1 MHIIKF
7 IISIYYLLIISLYYH
22 FTATKSHLPST
33 LGHAKPFHLK
43 KKNNILC
50 PTILFTDIL
59 PVYPDSHAYVTE
71 QRTEQYQDLLYAVEM
86 FELEDLTGPRS
97 KVLLQMWL
105 LENEETRPPIFPETN
120 CCVSEKQYS
129 SFLFMMK
136 FIVCFFKFKI
146 KNWMWCLKVMFSFTY
161 ILL

>member
-1 MHIIKF
+1 MFSYK
-7 IISIYYLLIISLYYH
+7 IYYIYLLFGYCYPLLSSHSYKNPLTLHVRSCKAIS
-22 FTATKSHLPST
+22 SE
-33 LGHAKPFHLK
+33 

-59 PVYPDSHAYVTE
+59 PVYPDSHAYVTA

-86 FELEDLTGPRS
+86 FELEDLSGPRS

-136 FIVCFFKFKI
+136 FIVCFSK
-146 KNWMWCLKVMFSFTY
+146 
-161 ILL
+161 